1 VPEYPGTLLPPC
13 SWCAIRYRRLRT
25 YFAKTKHWNQFD
37 PFFTQKADTYK
48 SSSTA
53 IIRKLPGRVTS
64 RSSRNGVL
72 IGKRDAHLLDLAKS
86 LKKLDGEQDDLLQGY
101 KEKGS
106 AMEVV
111 F

>member
-1 VPEYPGTLLPPC
+1 MLFVY
-13 SWCAIRYRRLRT
+13 IRRYRLLRT
-25 YFAKTKHWNQFD
+25 YFARTKHWNQFD
-37 PFFTQKADTYK
+37 PFFSQKADTYK

-53 IIRKLPGRVTS
+53 IIRESPLFS
-64 RSSRNGVL
+64 IFSNGEASKVPILSPSLML
-72 IGKRDAHLLDLAKS
+72 IVADLAKS
-86 LKKLDGEQDDLLQGY
+86 LKKLDGEQDDLLKGY

>member
-1 VPEYPGTLLPPC
+1 
-13 SWCAIRYRRLRT
+13 
-25 YFAKTKHWNQFD
+25 
-37 PFFTQKADTYK
+37 
-48 SSSTA
+48 
-53 IIRKLPGRVTS
+53 
-64 RSSRNGVL
+64 VL